1 MDEIKVELGKIQE
14 ILIKDFKP
22 LAIILFGSYSRNTQN
37 KDSDIDIAIIAKNV
51 DKKAIFFEKQN
62 LENLTMKDIDLVNLD
77 NKDISDGFKYE
88 ILMNGIVLYCSNDYE
103 FELYKLKALKEYL
116 DLNESRQDII
126 DRIKQG
132 GTIYGK

>member
-14 ILIKDFKP
+14 MLIKEFKT

-37 KDSDIDIAIIAKNV
+37 KDSDIDIAIIAKNI

-77 NKDISDGFKYE
+77 NKDIF
-88 ILMNGIVLYCSNDYE
+88 
-103 FELYKLKALKEYL
+103 
-116 DLNESRQDII
+116 I
-126 DRIKQG
+126 DK
-132 GTIYGK
+132 TNFNM

>member
-1 MDEIKVELGKIQE
+1 MDEIKEELRKIQE
-14 ILIKDFKP
+14 MLIKEFKP

-88 ILMNGIVLYCSNDYE
+88 VLMNGIVLYCSNDYE
-103 FELYKLKALKEYL
+103 FELYKLKAFKEYL

>member
-1 MDEIKVELGKIQE
+1 MEDIKVELEKIQE
-14 ILIKDFKP
+14 ILIKKFKP
-22 LAIILFGSYSRNTQN
+22 LAIILFGSYARNTQN
-37 KDSDIDIAIIAKNV
+37 KESDIDIAVIAKNT

-62 LENLTMKDIDLVNLD
+62 LENLTMKDIDLVNLES
-77 NKDISDGFKYE
+77 KDISEGFKYE
-88 ILMNGIVLYCSNDYE
+88 VLMNGIVLYCSNDYE
-103 FELYKLKALKEYL
+103 LDLYKLKAFREYL